1 MGEPSEAGLRWIVFG
16 TTRIDPDTMAAPIVA
31 RGTLTDAEKDAKC
44 SEFAWSLVLPTTE
57 KVRVEV
63 GPHWAVGP
71 NSVKSKKYETLNRSL
86 DRAEHTSGMVQA
98 YLREITSKSAL

>member
-31 RGTLTDAEKDAKC
+31 RGTLTDAEKYAKC

-57 KVRVEV
+57 KDRVNHKLHAGIRQ
-63 GPHWAVGP
+63 GPAAAEAVLG
-71 NSVKSKKYETLNRSL
+71 R
-86 DRAEHTSGMVQA
+86 DRPP
-98 YLREITSKSAL
+98 R